1 MKKVLITGGTGVVG
15 TAFIKKYYN
24 KFKFYTYSRGE
35 KKIATLQKL
44 FPNVKSIIGNINDL
58 EQLINTFETIN
69 PDIVIHA
76 AALKHVNLA
85 EVNPKQTV
93 ENNVIGSLNIIKASI
108 RAQVPL
114 TVGISTDKACD
125 PQNIYGY
132 SKKMM
137 ESMFMEHHNDK
148 TRFICT
154 RFANVADCEGSVIP
168 YWKSL
173 VKDNETLKLTSA
185 KMNRLM
191 FTTGEASELIYKAID
206 YSDNNPND
214 SFILSRVMKTINMLT
229 LASTLSNSIE
239 VIGIRPGEKLNETLI
254 SNKELPYTK
263 VIGNKTKYILILKE
277 LQDEKYNFHKELS
290 SLTAEKM
297 NKKEIYKLLQ

>member
-1 MKKVLITGGTGVVG
+1 
-15 TAFIKKYYN
+15 
-24 KFKFYTYSRGE
+24 
-35 KKIATLQKL
+35 
-44 FPNVKSIIGNINDL
+44 
-58 EQLINTFETIN
+58 
-69 PDIVIHA
+69 
-76 AALKHVNLA
+76 
-85 EVNPKQTV
+85 
-93 ENNVIGSLNIIKASI
+93 
-108 RAQVPL
+108 
-114 TVGISTDKACD
+114 
-125 PQNIYGY
+125 
-132 SKKMM
+132 
-137 ESMFMEHHNDK
+137 
-148 TRFICT
+148 
-154 RFANVADCEGSVIP
+154 
-168 YWKSL
+168 
-173 VKDNETLKLTSA
+173 
-185 KMNRLM
+185 M

-206 YSDNNPND
+206 YSDNNPNN

>member
-93 ENNVIGSLNIIKASI
+93 ENNIIGSLNIIKASI

-137 ESMFMEHHNDK
+137 ESMFMEHHNNK

-173 VKDNETLKLTSA
+173 VKDNKTLKLTSA

-191 FTTGEASELIYKAID
+191 FTTREASELIYKAID
-206 YSDNNPND
+206 YSNNNPNN

-277 LQDEKYNFHKELS
+277 LQDEKHHFHKELS